1 MNKKNVVNLLFIGMS
16 ITLSSFLVG
25 CGGGGGGGGS
35 TTTPAT
41 PSTPS
46 TYSISGTVPGTI
58 IEAYCSDGSS
68 YSTTS
73 ANNGT
78 SEHPFTLNLPS
89 NLECKLVMIT
99 NETAA
104 NPADYIITPIEF
116 ESGSNLGTYVKLD
129 KDINLGNIP
138 LDTPGVNSSWLPG
151 VRTPLKV
158 IINNQTL
165 TVKSLSSDPMDTDND
180 GILNIYENDDED
192 SLPNKYD
199 DDSNNDGIKDSLEN
213 RSDKDHDG
221 IDDIYDNDDD
231 NDGIKDSSDNDT
243 SNTTDNEDNEDNQSN
258 NTSTVTLPTQFTIN
272 NGRLLG
278 SQCAQCHGTN
288 GISSSNIDSIK
299 GEDNLTHEIYDDDPL
314 MNAQAKGYTS
324 TEIIAIETWLNNIQ

>member
-1 MNKKNVVNLLFIGMS
+1 MS
-16 ITLSSFLVG
+16 IALSSFLTG
-25 CGGGGGGGGS
+25 CGGGGGGGS
-35 TTTPAT
+35 TTTPA
-41 PSTPS
+41 TPS

-58 IEAYCSDGSS
+58 IEAYCSDGSFH
-68 YSTTS
+68 STTS
-73 ANNGT
+73 TNNGT
-78 SEHPFTLNLPS
+78 SEHPFTLPLPS

-99 NETAA
+99 NEGA

-116 ESGSNLGTYVKLD
+116 ESNSNSGTYIKMD
-129 KDINLGNIP
+129 KNINLGNIP
-138 LDTPGVNSSWLPG
+138 LDIPGVNSAWLPG

-158 IINNQTL
+158 TVNDQTL

-180 GILNIYENDDED
+180 GILNVYENDDDD

-199 DDSNNDGIKDSLEN
+199 DDSNNDGRKDSLEN

-231 NDGIKDSSDNDT
+231 NDEIRDSSDNDT
-243 SNTTDNEDNEDNQSN
+243 TNTTDNEDNEDTQSN

-288 GISSSNIDSIK
+288 GISLSGIDSIK

-324 TEIIAIETWLNNIQ
+324 TEIMAIETWLNNIQ